1 MNFRFKSLKTTQAA
15 AVLLALD
22 GDSMDR
28 MRLLKLLYI
37 ADRELLA
44 ESGRT
49 LTGDRAVA
57 MKNGPVLS
65 RIYDLIKGIA
75 VSPEDWGRYLR
86 SEGYKV
92 MLLGDP
98 GHGEL
103 TKREIEKLHDL
114 TERYRSVTTPLSR
127 HIPTDSRSGARIL
140 SSAHRR
146 QFLGGMLWQR
156 PATRTWLKPSRS
168 GLRNKA
174 SSIRSSGFESMK
186 AGDTFR
192 LYGVA
197 DRHTWVIISDPEID
211 DRCLLLVSFTGYYPG
226 MDPACIVEVE
236 EFSILDKRSCIYYE
250 DIKEASLAALD
261 ALQSAGNSKREH
273 PSPRSCWR
281 ESAKGFP

>member
-1 MNFRFKSLKTTQAA
+1 MTFRFRSLKATQAA

-22 GDSMDR
+22 GGSMDR
-28 MRLLKLLYI
+28 MRLLKLMYI

-92 MLLGDP
+92 VLLEGP

-114 TERYRSVTTPLSR
+114 TERYRSVTTPAL
-127 HIPTDSRSGARIL
+127 
-140 SSAHRR
+140 SAHTHR
-146 QFLGGMLWQR
+146 F
-156 PATRTWLKPSRS
+156 
-168 GLRNKA
+168 
-174 SSIRSSGFESMK
+174 
-186 AGDTFR
+186 
-192 LYGVA
+192 
-197 DRHTWVIISDPEID
+197 PEWTKNFQVGTSTPIPWRD
-211 DRCLLLVSFTGYYPG
+211 
-226 MDPACIVEVE
+226 A
-236 EFSILDKRSCIYYE
+236 
-250 DIKEASLAALD
+250 LAATGNENL
-261 ALQSAGNSKREH
+261 AEAIEKRLAEQSLIDSIFGV
-273 PSPRSCWR
+273 
-281 ESAKGFP
+281 